1 MKHFVKFPSIEQ
13 FKNVIASVNRKY
25 NFVGLDENGDPI
37 YDNTKPKPVLSFR
50 GTVKLHGTNAGI
62 CFNNHAGY
70 WFQSRERFI
79 SVENDNYGFS
89 AFCEGNIFPFTLM
102 FISIS
107 KKYNIDMDKFTI
119 SIFGEWCGKSI
130 QNNVAVSELAKAFY
144 IFGIKVTPIEG
155 DDETRAKGSYW
166 VDYAGFRDTDHG
178 IFNILD
184 FETFSIDI
192 DFNMP
197 ELSQNKLVELT
208 EYVEKECPVGKHFG
222 ISGIGEGI
230 VWDISV
236 NGEVYRFKTKGE
248 RHSASKVKT
257 VAPVDVERLN
267 GIVEFIDYAVTE
279 NRFNQALENVF
290 FNNEPID
297 VKKLGD
303 VIKWVMADII
313 KEETDTMDKNG
324 LSPKE
329 IGKYVSD
336 KVRKL
341 FFAKS
346 V

>member
-1 MKHFVKFPSIEQ
+1 MRHFVKFPSIEQ
-13 FKNVIASVNRKY
+13 FRSVVASVNRKY
-25 NFVGLDENGDPI
+25 NFVGLDENGDAI
-37 YDNTKPKPVLSFR
+37 YDNTKPKPVLSFT

-62 CFNNHAGY
+62 CFNNHAGF
-70 WFQSRERFI
+70 WFQSRERII

-89 AFCEGNIFPFTLM
+89 AFCEEKILRFKQLFL
-102 FISIS
+102 SIS
-107 KKYNIDMDKFTI
+107 NQYNIDMDKFTI

-130 QNNVAVSELAKAFY
+130 QNNVAVSELPKSFY

-155 DDETRAKGSYW
+155 DDEARGKESYW
-166 VDYAGFRDTDHG
+166 VDYAGFRDNDFG

-184 FETFSIDI
+184 FETFSIDV

-230 VWDISV
+230 VWSIEV

-248 RHSASKVKT
+248 KHSSSKVKT
-257 VAPVDVERLN
+257 VASVDVERLN
-267 GIVEFIDYAVTE
+267 GIVEFIEYAVTE
-279 NRFNQALENVF
+279 SRFNQALENVF
-290 FNNEPID
+290 PNNEAID

-303 VIKWVMADII
+303 VIKWVMGDII
-313 KEETDTMDKNG
+313 KEETDTMEKNG
-324 LSPKE
+324 LSPKD

>member
-1 MKHFVKFPSIEQ
+1 MRLIKIEEIGKEVSYDISVKDTNCFFV
-13 FKNVIASVNRKY
+13 
-25 NFVGLDENGDPI
+25 NG
-37 YDNTKPKPVLSFR
+37 VLVHNS
-50 GTVKLHGTNAGI
+50 NAGI

-70 WFQSRERFI
+70 WFQSRERII
-79 SVENDNYGFS
+79 SVKNDNYGFS

-119 SIFGEWCGKSI
+119 SIFGEWCGKGI
-130 QNNVAVSELAKAFY
+130 QDNVAVSKLAKAFY

-184 FETFSIDI
+184 FETFSIDV

-230 VWDISV
+230 VWSIEV

-248 RHSASKVKT
+248 RHSSSKVKT
-257 VAPVDVERLN
+257 VASVDVERLN
-267 GIVEFIDYAVTE
+267 GIVEFIEYAVTE
-279 NRFNQALENVF
+279 SRFNQALENVF
-290 FNNEPID
+290 PNNEAID

-303 VIKWVMADII
+303 VIKWVMGDII
-313 KEETDTMDKNG
+313 KEETDTMEKNG
-324 LSPKE
+324 LSPKD

-336 KVRKL
+336 KVKKL

>member
-13 FKNVIASVNRKY
+13 FRNVIGSVARKY

-62 CFNNHAGY
+62 CFNNIAGY
-70 WFQSRERFI
+70 WYQSRERII
-79 SVENDNYGFS
+79 SVENDNYGFAS
-89 AFCEGNIFPFTLM
+89 FCEERASRFKELFVA
-102 FISIS
+102 ISNQH
-107 KKYNIDMDKFTI
+107 NIDMDKFTI

-130 QNNVAVSELAKAFY
+130 QSNVAISELPKSFY
-144 IFGIKVTPIEG
+144 IFGVKVSPIDG
-155 DDETRAKGSYW
+155 DDENRSNGSYW
-166 VDYAGFRDTDHG
+166 VDYNGFRDNDFG
-178 IFNILD
+178 IYNILD
-184 FETFSIDI
+184 FETFSIDV

-197 ELSQNKLVELT
+197 ELSQNKLIELT

-236 NGEVYRFKTKGE
+236 NGDVYLFKTKGE
-248 RHSASKVKT
+248 RHSVSKVKT

-303 VIKWVMADII
+303 VIKWVMGDII

-324 LSPKE
+324 LSPKD
-329 IGKYVSD
+329 IGTYVSD
-336 KVRKL
+336 KVRKM